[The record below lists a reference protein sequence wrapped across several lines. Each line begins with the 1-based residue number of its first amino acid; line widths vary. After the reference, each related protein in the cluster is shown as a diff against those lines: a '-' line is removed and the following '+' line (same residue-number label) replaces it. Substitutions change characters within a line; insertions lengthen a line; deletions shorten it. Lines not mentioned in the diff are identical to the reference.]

1 MLPLELKDDH
11 FKELK
16 IEISRLPHK
25 NKVMTDMMLHCL
37 QDFIGFGLLLFI
49 AGSKLL
55 IMVFDAKMSRDCS
68 CIYFAANLWSHW
80 QDDNIKGDLSLHKL
94 ISIWLTYLMYQN
106 KQGHKVSLRCNAN
119 PGFPNS
125 LAFLTPWQIS
135 NIHDLI
141 IAPRP
146 NIQDSRVSLKQN
158 IHISV
163 LAQKQSP
170 RGRHGICQKFYTP
183 RFSG

>member
-1 MLPLELKDDH
+1 MDKRLCQPRTKSWQ
-11 FKELK
+11 
-16 IEISRLPHK
+16 ISYCIAYRIL
-25 NKVMTDMMLHCL
+25 LHL
-37 QDFIGFGLLLFI
+37 GFLFFL
-49 AGSKLL
+49 ACSKSL
-55 IMVFDAKMSRDCS
+55 ILVFDAKLSGDCF

-106 KQGHKVSLRCNAN
+106 KQEHKVTLRCNAN
-119 PGFPNS
+119 PGLPSS

-163 LAQKQSP
+163 LAQKKITNQYIILENKSCKKT
-170 RGRHGICQKFYTP
+170 IKL
-183 RFSG
+183 

>member
-1 MLPLELKDDH
+1 MLPLEWKMIISSAWKLKYQGWC
-11 FKELK
+11 L
-16 IEISRLPHK
+16 ICGQGTLPHQ
-25 NKVMTDMMLHCL
+25 NKVMTDIILHCL
-37 QDFIGFGLLLFI
+37 QDFISFGVPFFL
-49 AGSKLL
+49 ACSKSL
-55 IMVFDAKMSRDCS
+55 ILVFDAKLSGDCF

-163 LAQKQSP
+163 IAKKKK
-170 RGRHGICQKFYTP
+170 CQ
-183 RFSG
+183 RR